1 MPYPDP
7 EKEPDVF
14 IDCLKAARINL
25 GLTAFQHYQNK
36 PRKTS
41 SGRLDVPTA
50 TKWYQDM
57 DLLLVCSFYYSLPH
71 ASIELL
77 YREDLV
83 A

>member
-14 IDCLKAARINL
+14 IDCLKAAGITGNL
-25 GLTAFQHYQNK
+25 GLTALQHFQNRPHKSFN
-36 PRKTS
+36 
-41 SGRLDVPTA
+41 GRLDVPTA

-71 ASIELL
+71 ASN
-77 YREDLV
+77 
-83 A
+83 